1 MRPGSRMV
9 AMTSP
14 IEQTIPPVAADVPA
28 DWIAD
33 NLAEL
38 QEMNGDSWETLQAA
52 GAEPDSAVQLEFAFT
67 APNEEEAG
75 DLADQLLISDYEA
88 RAAPPDSDLDAWT
101 VKGTTVEA
109 TVTAAGLE
117 EWLRRMIA
125 TGWPHGESTL
135 DGWSAVLG

>member
-1 MRPGSRMV
+1 MV
-9 AMTSP
+9 SMTSP
-14 IEQTIPPVAADVPA
+14 IEQTLPPVPADVPG

-38 QEMNGDSWETLQAA
+38 QEMNGESWQTLEA
-52 GAEPDSAVQLEFAFT
+52 GGIQPDSAVRLDFAFT
-67 APNEEEAG
+67 APNEVEAG
-75 DLADQLLISDYEA
+75 DLVDQLQISDYEA
-88 RAAPPDSDLDAWT
+88 HAAPPDSELDAWT
-101 VKGTTVEA
+101 VSGTTSEA
-109 TVTAAGLE
+109 TVTPAGVD